1 MVNWALDFLRRS
13 TDGQRI
19 QHLRG
24 MSLFKELSAREL
36 REVDELLHERTYQK
50 DEIIFDEGDVG
61 LGLFIVVSGRVK
73 VVSSHTPLQQLAPE
87 FCCGDFFGEM
97 SLFDEEPRSARVIAA
112 EPALVAALFRTEF
125 FSLLESNRSIG
136 AKILFELS
144 RTVVRRSRLL
154 LLNQQHL
161 PSL

>member
-1 MVNWALDFLRRS
+1 MKLPLDFLHRS

-24 MSLFKELSAREL
+24 MSLFKELSTREL

-61 LGLFIVVSGRVK
+61 LGLFIVVTGRVR
-73 VVSSHTPLQQLAPE
+73 VISSHASLQQLAPE

-97 SLFDEEPRSARVIAA
+97 SLFDQEPRSARVVAS
-112 EPALVAALFRTEF
+112 EPAMVAALFRREF
-125 FSLLESNRSIG
+125 FSLLERNRSIG
-136 AKILFELS
+136 VKILFELS
-144 RTVVRRSRLL
+144 RTVIVRSRRLL
-154 LLNQQHL
+154 LQQKHL